1 MRYQSLYHLPDLSSD
16 RAFSFASPLAG
27 GEPYRSPYRVCSWA
41 SARSPKRACAT
52 CSVSCCRCCFGSID
66 ARIEPVLT
74 SARNRAS
81 ALGAEADVGSGQ
93 NRS

>member
-1 MRYQSLYHLPDLSSD
+1 MRYLQ
-16 RAFSFASPLAG
+16 
-27 GEPYRSPYRVCSWA
+27 RVLLW
-41 SARSPKRACAT
+41 
-52 CSVSCCRCCFGSID
+52 CCFGSID

-93 NRS
+93 NCS